1 MEKIPENMCIKL
13 LKKYEDE
20 QNVLVAELSSLEE
33 KIAAR
38 KKTEQNIDE
47 FIERI
52 KKYRAPL
59 KTYCRSGVPAFSRQ
73 IVQKFC
79 RNTGVFQEIYVQY
92 DG

>member
-1 MEKIPENMCIKL
+1 MSIFLFAVSGL
-13 LKKYEDE
+13 LPGDYEYF
-20 QNVLVAELSSLEE
+20 EE
-33 KIAAR
+33 AGSFLKQGY
-38 KKTEQNIDE
+38 TDPL
-47 FIERI
+47 
-52 KKYRAPL
+52 YLWAPL